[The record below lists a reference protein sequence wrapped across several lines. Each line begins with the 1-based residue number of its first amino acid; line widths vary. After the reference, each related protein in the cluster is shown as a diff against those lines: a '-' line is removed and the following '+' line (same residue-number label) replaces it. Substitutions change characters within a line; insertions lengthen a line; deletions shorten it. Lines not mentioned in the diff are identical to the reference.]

1 MKIQYSL
8 ALIIVGLLLQSCSTS
23 IKQIGTVN
31 MISARNVSPDL
42 KYEMIS
48 TYSGGSKKEMK
59 RSRAETIQDALNLTV
74 RKIPGGEFLMNAKVF
89 MVDERYFVVEG
100 DVWGKPGVESY
111 RGFTVGD
118 RVVCKDKKLLRS
130 LDLKN
135 DIVFGKV
142 VGLIDD
148 KTVYVQLENVDRI
161 IELPYDRITKSLAG
175 SSGN

>member
-1 MKIQYSL
+1 MNINYPVTL
-8 ALIIVGLLLQSCSTS
+8 VVLVALFLQSCSTS

-42 KYEMIS
+42 EYEMIS

-59 RSRAETIQDALNLTV
+59 RSRAETLQDALNQTV

-89 MVDERYFVVEG
+89 MVDEKYFVVEG
-100 DVWGKPGVESY
+100 DVWGKPGEESY
-111 RGFTVGD
+111 RGFSVGD
-118 RVVCKDKKLLRS
+118 RVVCKDKKLLRR

-135 DIVFGKV
+135 DIVFGTV

-148 KTVYVQLENVDRI
+148 KEVYVQLESIDRI
-161 IELPYDRITKSLAG
+161 IQLPYDRITKAVKE
-175 SSGN
+175 